1 MKIYKAID
9 GFILT
14 LKVIS
19 VLFFSSIFLYW
30 SINAIIK
37 YRSQPTLSTV
47 AYKFGDDGHGNFEF
61 PAITICLDTFNWI
74 TLSPGMKNNCTRPIT
89 KMFWGNYVDFGINS
103 FYDALKRC
111 TAENDTTQ
119 TSQKSGGDV
128 EEKKE
133 IVYHY
138 KKLEDMLHI
147 TNMTVEI
154 TDIVSKFMFG
164 TLFAGGNS
172 KNISASTYDSEG
184 SSLMKKLWKPTL
196 HFEKGICYTFDPRLY
211 GKFQVNPEKL
221 LRAHI
226 DFNVSEV
233 FSVCIHYYFN
243 EQSIVIIM

>member
-37 YRSQPTLSTV
+37 YRSNPTLSTV

-74 TLSPGMKNNCTRPIT
+74 TLSPGMKNNCSRLT
-89 KMFWGNYVDFGINS
+89 KIKMLFSGKDKYLDFGIHT

-111 TAENDTTQ
+111 TAENDVTTQ
-119 TSQKSGGDV
+119 TSQKSGEDDG
-128 EEKKE
+128 EKNE
-133 IVYHY
+133 IVDYY
-138 KKLEDMLHI
+138 KKLDDLLHI

-154 TDIVSKFMFG
+154 TDIVSRFIFG
-164 TLFAGGNS
+164 TLFGGANS
-172 KNISASTYDSEG
+172 RNISASSYG
-184 SSLMKKLWKPTL
+184 SKDLMKKLWEPTL
-196 HFEKGICYTFDPRLY
+196 HFEKGICYTFDPKLH
-211 GKFQVNPEKL
+211 GKFQVNPERL

-226 DFNVSEV
+226 DFDVGEL
-233 FSVCIHYYFN
+233 FSVCIYF
-243 EQSIVIIM
+243 S